1 MSFLAKGFLDGVW
14 YVYDRMLKKTD
25 INFSKVRNQNTKQL
39 ESHLGDGAYGITYKN
54 RTKPTNYTRRN
65 GAFKFYY
72 NHNDRPPPNPTANYN
87 KARKIA
93 NITGNNN
100 QRLQIV
106 KGYKKNDLPNN
117 VVKRLQGIGRMPTSN
132 NVNLPVIRMPYLGI
146 NLEVAT
152 EPGNIART
160 RDIPISILIIQCYE
174 LMKQIDKI
182 RKKQMRHGDIKI
194 DNIMIHPESGKMTL
208 VDFDHF
214 GNFDGFYGE
223 LLNIDNDIKRLSE
236 VVPPEFICIRAMR
249 DTIVYNR
256 NSNKGNDKAK
266 RIRSYSD
273 FMLHR
278 YMEGQLLDFLK
289 CINKNEEEGKEYF
302 LESFNSNISLLDD
315 ILKENIKFYDIKSI
329 HAGELMHDTK
339 LINYF
344 MNYFDYYGF
353 GVAMTMFFS
362 KLYPMNKPYH
372 NRSEMDALYEV
383 RTLLMSMCDFARVAR
398 PEPETVLKIMEEIMQ
413 RNSVSMNQVIHTP
426 VAANY
431 TPSTPVAAN
440 HMTRVPT
447 VASRA
452 PVTPRKKLLKKDGT

>member
-1 MSFLAKGFLDGVW
+1 MSFLDGIW
-14 YVYDRMLKKTD
+14 HLYDRMFKKTN
-25 INFSKVRNQNTKQL
+25 INFSTLRNQNTKKIK
-39 ESHLGDGAYGITYKN
+39 SHLGDGGYGITYKN
-54 RTKPTNYTRRN
+54 HTKPTNYTRRN
-65 GAFKFYY
+65 GVFKLYY
-72 NHNDRPPPNPTANYN
+72 NHKNRPPPNPTANYN

-117 VVKRLQGIGRMPTSN
+117 VVKRLQEIGRMPTSN

-182 RKKQMRHGDIKI
+182 RKKRMRHGDIKI

-208 VDFDHF
+208 IDFDHF
-214 GNFDGFYGE
+214 GNFESGFYGE
-223 LLNIDNDIKRLSE
+223 LLNIDNNITTLSE
-236 VVPPEFICIRAMR
+236 VIPPEFICIRAMR

-256 NSNKGNDKAK
+256 NSNKADDKAK

-273 FMLHR
+273 FMFHR
-278 YMEGQLLDFLK
+278 YIEGQLLDFLK

-315 ILKENIKFYDIKSI
+315 KLKESIKFDDE
-329 HAGELMHDTK
+329 GQLLPNTQ

-353 GVAMTMFFS
+353 GMAMTMFFS

-372 NRSEMDALYEV
+372 NHSEMDALYEV
-383 RTLLMSMCDFARVAR
+383 RALLMSMCNFARVAR

-413 RNSVSMNQVIHTP
+413 RNSVSMNQAIHTP

-431 TPSTPVAAN
+431 TPSIPVAAN

-447 VASRA
+447 VAIRA
-452 PVTPRKKLLKKDGT
+452 ARTPRKK